1 MKTALLHSA
10 PVAPPVATSQFA
22 DYLAITRPRI
32 SVLVLFTVGAGGV
45 YAALPNVPLLLLF
58 NAVLGTALVASGASA
73 LNQWLER
80 DTDALMD
87 RTRNRPLPAGR
98 LSPAEVFTFGLLL
111 AITGATY
118 LLCTMPTTLPAL
130 LAAITFA
137 SYIAV
142 YTPLKR
148 VTTLN
153 TLVGAVPGAMP
164 PLIGYAA
171 VRGELTG
178 EAWAL
183 FAVVFVWQIPHFL
196 AIAWMYREEYER
208 AGLVMLPGF
217 DPDGRITAR
226 QMILYCLALIP
237 AGLMPLVVGSAG
249 WLYAVGATLLA
260 VYFLMSAVRFA
271 RQRTDR
277 LARRVLRASLVYL
290 PLVLILIVVDRWLN
304 SPALP

>member
-1 MKTALLHSA
+1 MKAILSVYPEPLALLRA
-10 PVAPPVATSQFA
+10 RFA
-22 DYLAITRPRI
+22 DYGQLLKPRVL
-32 SVLVLFTVGAGGV
+32 VLVLFTVATGAILAAGG
-45 YAALPNVPLLLLF
+45 APSW
-58 NAVLGTALVASGASA
+58 AVVIHTLIGTTLVAGGASA

-80 DTDALMD
+80 DTDALMQ

-196 AIAWMYREEYER
+196 AIAWMYRDEYER

-237 AGLMPLVVGSAG
+237 AGLMPLVVGHAG
-249 WLYAVGATLLA
+249 WLYAAGATLLA

-271 RQRTDR
+271 RQRTDG
-277 LARRVLRASLVYL
+277 LARRVLRTSLLYL

-304 SPALP
+304 FPALP